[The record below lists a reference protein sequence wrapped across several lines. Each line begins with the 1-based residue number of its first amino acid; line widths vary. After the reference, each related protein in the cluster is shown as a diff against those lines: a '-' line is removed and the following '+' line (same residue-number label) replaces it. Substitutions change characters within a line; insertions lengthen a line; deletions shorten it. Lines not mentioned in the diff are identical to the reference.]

1 LGFTVP
7 FRVALFSV
15 MDVAATDVAMGDETG
30 ILVESP
36 PPPPQ
41 DDRRD
46 IRSNERNGKKATL
59 LMVPPGLEVRL
70 FLRCALRAR
79 LHRD

>member
-1 LGFTVP
+1 MP

-15 MDVAATDVAMGDETG
+15 MTVAAKDVAMGDETG
-30 ILVESP
+30 ILIDSSPP

-46 IRSNERNGKKATL
+46 IRSNESNGKNATL
-59 LMVPPGLEVRL
+59 LMVPPGREVRVTN
-70 FLRCALRAR
+70 AAG
-79 LHRD
+79 